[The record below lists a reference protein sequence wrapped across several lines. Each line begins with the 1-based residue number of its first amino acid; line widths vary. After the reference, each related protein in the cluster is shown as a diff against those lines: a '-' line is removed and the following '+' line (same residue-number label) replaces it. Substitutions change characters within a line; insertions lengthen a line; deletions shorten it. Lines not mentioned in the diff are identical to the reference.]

1 MALETTEKLVTI
13 VTVETL
19 DREETIM
26 SNKSLLDTIKKE
38 WWEEDIQ
45 EKGLLEPIKEE
56 KITEESITCI
66 RLIEVLEMI
75 IQIVVGIITMLEE
88 KMITMVDHLIT
99 EEQTIDLM
107 IAIPIPET
115 KKKWEEMAELMN
127 MVQEH
132 KEEEIIETME
142 MIVGI

>member
-1 MALETTEKLVTI
+1 
-13 VTVETL
+13 
-19 DREETIM
+19 
-26 SNKSLLDTIKKE
+26 
-38 WWEEDIQ
+38 
-45 EKGLLEPIKEE
+45 LEPIKEE

-115 KKKWEEMAELMN
+115 KKK
-127 MVQEH
+127 
-132 KEEEIIETME
+132 
-142 MIVGI
+142 